1 MNTIAFVLTAVSA
14 PFPPIKGND
23 RHGARRAPQPRG
35 NGK

>member
-14 PFPPIKGND
+14 PFLPIKGM
-23 RHGARRAPQPRG
+23 HGARRVPQPRS